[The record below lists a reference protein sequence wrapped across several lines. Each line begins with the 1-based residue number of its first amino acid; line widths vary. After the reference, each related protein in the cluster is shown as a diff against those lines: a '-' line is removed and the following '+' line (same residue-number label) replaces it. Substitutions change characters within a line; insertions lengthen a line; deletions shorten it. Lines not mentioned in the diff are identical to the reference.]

1 MVDSYR
7 ILHAYFVNR
16 ENREYK
22 APWNQILNIPRVYTP
37 DDRAVQTPNSDTPYS
52 MVGMD
57 LRPEP
62 IVLTVPTIDKERY
75 FSIQLIDLY
84 THNFG
89 YIGSRA
95 TGDDGGSFLTAGPGW
110 QGEMPPGVKQ
120 VIRSETNLGYCSMQ
134 LAGVVFQASS
144 FNHSEGKLSTRSR
157 EAPRCTS
164 PSACAFRGIL
174 PPHARHAWTRSTRS
188 KDPITCIATRSAAS
202 ASVCWRG
209 RQGCRRSGRRAA
221 PRPGASGGTRAHAR
235 RRIPCRPGLADLA
248 RAGQGEKWLNE
259 ARRLLIARD
268 RWQVRGRPE
277 LRRGHDAR
285 RARPCRA
292 LR

>member
-1 MVDSYR
+1 RRSHLLAVALTATLALTTGLALTTRAADITPEEARAIAKEAYISGFPMVDSYR
-7 ILHAYFVNR
+7 IQYAYFVDKQNP
-16 ENREYK
+16 EYK
-22 APWNQILNIPRVYTP
+22 VPWNQIKNIPRVYTP
-37 DDRAVQTPNSDTPYS
+37 DDKAVQTPNSDTPYS

-134 LAGVVFQASS
+134 LAGVVFQ
-144 FNHSEGKLSTRSR
+144 
-157 EAPRCTS
+157 
-164 PSACAFRGIL
+164 
-174 PPHARHAWTRSTRS
+174 
-188 KDPITCIATRSAAS
+188 
-202 ASVCWRG
+202 
-209 RQGCRRSGRRAA
+209 
-221 PRPGASGGTRAHAR
+221 
-235 RRIPCRPGLADLA
+235 
-248 RAGQGEKWLNE
+248 
-259 ARRLLIARD
+259 
-268 RWQVRGRPE
+268 
-277 LRRGHDAR
+277 
-285 RARPCRA
+285 
-292 LR
+292 